1 MIIINKNSV
10 KVNNNSIEIPLEEV
24 LNQVYMLMDVNDMD
38 ISDYISNEEFFEEL
52 QDLNETIKID
62 LK

>member
-38 ISDYISNEEFFEEL
+38 ISDYISCLLYTSDAADE
-52 QDLNETIKID
+52 
-62 LK
+62 

>member
-10 KVNNNSIEIPLEEV
+10 KVNNNYIEIPLEEV
-24 LNQVYMLMDVNDMD
+24 LNQFYMLMDVNDMD